1 MMDERAIK
9 KLLAQERQRW
19 FGWGHEDW
27 REMIEATPDDEDGE
41 LFFYLAPFG
50 GEAFPVEVVCFPDPD
65 GAMEI
70 SLIVT
75 IEENGREAEAAW
87 MVYADGE
94 KEMLVETTDRRE
106 GDEEGD
112 E

>member
-1 MMDERAIK
+1 
-9 KLLAQERQRW
+9 
-19 FGWGHEDW
+19 
-27 REMIEATPDDEDGE
+27 
-41 LFFYLAPFG
+41 
-50 GEAFPVEVVCFPDPD
+50 
-65 GAMEI
+65 
-70 SLIVT
+70 VT